1 MQTILYLAVT
11 LVEIGLAAALV
22 GMAQNSRGPSR
33 PAETTD
39 DDVGTASMPPM
50 T

>member
-22 GMAQNSRGPSR
+22 GMAQNSRGRSR
-33 PAETTD
+33 PAETGG
-39 DDVGTASMPPM
+39 DDVGTVRTPR
-50 T
+50 

>member
-22 GMAQNSRGPSR
+22 GMAQNSRGRSR
-33 PAETTD
+33 PAETAD
-39 DDVGTASMPPM
+39 DDVGPAKTPR
-50 T
+50 